1 MRKKFI
7 PKIRYRSVP
16 KIRYDIVPKIRYGIV
31 PKIRYGIIPKI
42 RYGIVP
48 KNRYRSDKNLICILS
63 PKVFQYEEMN
73 KNQRRYMGGG
83 WALGPHMRFE
93 ILSTW

>member
-1 MRKKFI
+1 MIETMKEKVGAFWQGF
-7 PKIRYRSVP
+7 K
-16 KIRYDIVPKIRYGIV
+16 IVPKIRYEIV
-31 PKIRYGIIPKI
+31 PKIRYKMVPKI
-42 RYGIVP
+42 
-48 KNRYRSDKNLICILS
+48 RYRSDKNLICILS